1 MSMRSN
7 AATLLVTLLDPPPL
21 PEPDTPPLLLAAPPS
36 SATTTAAAAPSPL
49 PSNDTAAAPAI
60 TDTLEQLHL
69 RGIVDALL
77 SDIEQS
83 GDDARSDELA
93 VVKQLRTLLS
103 ASQ

>member
-1 MSMRSN
+1 MRSN

-21 PEPDTPPLLLAAPPS
+21 PKPDTPPLLLAAPPS
-36 SATTTAAAAPSPL
+36 SATTTTAAAAPSPL

-77 SDIEQS
+77 SDIEQC